1 MNNMR
6 VSRCYDSIIT
16 VAVAV
21 PPSLRVTHAPI
32 RVAVAVAPANVN
44 GQRRRSSR
52 SSRSMHPREKSS
64 YPAVARDT
72 ISWRGARSGE
82 DKVRSG
88 MDRLGSHASTARD
101 KSHGCNYE
109 KYDLYAMKYL
119 VNNLNLNDLKLFNQP
134 IFLPYPITITYDI
147 QISRKNAASQ
157 PHACP
162 PAIFAKIALKSLNL
176 TQIKLKSINL
186 RIGWF
191 SFLDFPS
198 GMTRKTYFII
208 QYQQFE

>member
-1 MNNMR
+1 MTQPVGR
-6 VSRCYDSIIT
+6 AACC
-16 VAVAV
+16 
-21 PPSLRVTHAPI
+21 P
-32 RVAVAVAPANVN
+32 
-44 GQRRRSSR
+44 
-52 SSRSMHPREKSS
+52 
-64 YPAVARDT
+64 
-72 ISWRGARSGE
+72 
-82 DKVRSG
+82 
-88 MDRLGSHASTARD
+88 HASTARNE
-101 KSHGCNYE
+101 SHGCNYE

-119 VNNLNLNDLKLFNQP
+119 VNNLNLNNLKLFNQP

-208 QYQQFE
+208 QHQQFE

>member
-1 MNNMR
+1 
-6 VSRCYDSIIT
+6 
-16 VAVAV
+16 
-21 PPSLRVTHAPI
+21 
-32 RVAVAVAPANVN
+32 
-44 GQRRRSSR
+44 
-52 SSRSMHPREKSS
+52 
-64 YPAVARDT
+64 
-72 ISWRGARSGE
+72 
-82 DKVRSG
+82 
-88 MDRLGSHASTARD
+88 
-101 KSHGCNYE
+101 
-109 KYDLYAMKYL
+109 MKYL
-119 VNNLNLNDLKLFNQP
+119 VNNLNLNNLKLFNQP

-208 QYQQFE
+208 QHQQFE